1 MKKILLIGD
10 SIRQGY
16 DKYVK
21 YALRDSY
28 EVCYPK
34 DHCRFA
40 QYVLRHISDWKNY
53 PGDDYALVHWNAGL
67 WDTLVLFE
75 DGCLTPIE
83 FYEYF
88 IDRIC
93 NRIKVL
99 FPNAKVIFAT
109 STPIVE
115 GRFTT
120 PEISHR
126 KNSDI
131 EKYNETACNIA
142 RKYGFYINDLYA
154 VTKDVDI
161 SYYSDMT
168 HLYTPDGAQ
177 LHTNAVLKAIGEVL
191 GENFG
196 EFTLTDYE
204 AVREIIGQ

>member
-1 MKKILLIGD
+1 M
-10 SIRQGY
+10 
-16 DKYVK
+16 
-21 YALRDSY
+21 
-28 EVCYPK
+28 
-34 DHCRFA
+34 
-40 QYVLRHISDWKNY
+40 
-53 PGDDYALVHWNAGL
+53 
-67 WDTLVLFE
+67 
-75 DGCLTPIE
+75 
-83 FYEYF
+83 
-88 IDRIC
+88 
-93 NRIKVL
+93 L

-115 GRFTT
+115 ERFTS
-120 PEISHR
+120 PEISNR

-131 EKYNETACNIA
+131 EKYNKAACDIA

-177 LHTNAVLKAIGEVL
+177 LHTNAVLKAIGEAL